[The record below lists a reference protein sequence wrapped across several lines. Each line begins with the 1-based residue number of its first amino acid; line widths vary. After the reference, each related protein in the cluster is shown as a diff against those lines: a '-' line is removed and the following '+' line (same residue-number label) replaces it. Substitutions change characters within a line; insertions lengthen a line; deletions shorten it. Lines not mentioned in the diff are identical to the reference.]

1 MSVAEPV
8 ILTEKIKAQETDAER
23 QWIGSL
29 EYSWTVMAG
38 ILIFWAILFA
48 LYLGVL
54 RNTGGKF
61 IYALDDAYISAA
73 MGRNLAQHGILG
85 VTRYGFTSSSSSI
98 IWPLLLALFDLV
110 LRLPEFTPFI
120 LNVTLGTALIAFF
133 YVLLRRVVP
142 DAPSA
147 YLFVFISALILF
159 VPLPLLAFV
168 GLEHIL
174 HIIATLGFAYFASL
188 ELSTNEPTE
197 RRATALLIFA
207 ALVTLARYE
216 GMFMV
221 APTAALFALRCRW
234 RHCGQVLAAGF
245 APVVIYG
252 LCSKAAGWLFL
263 PSSVLAKSDDPGN
276 VVSRALSF
284 HSYNKI
290 FLVSEVQVLFLIAGV
305 LFFAAVM
312 RTGGLWNRRTVLLL
326 ISLTTTLAHLRVA
339 KTGAFFRYEAYLIAL
354 GLFAIGCALHEELRQ
369 LYPTFE
375 LRTVVVCSFIVFT
388 LWNEGA
394 FLMQRARAGLLAVPI
409 AAKNIYEQ
417 QYQMARFVRQYY
429 PGAIVV
435 ANDIGAV
442 NFFGDIHCIDLAGLG
457 TIDITKL
464 ILDGKVTRG
473 AVSSYVKDNHGQI
486 AIMYEDWYS
495 QSVGLP
501 PEWVKVGSWSI
512 QRNLVEGGD
521 TVSFFALQPAEIAP
535 LKEHLRDFANQLP
548 ATVQQE
554 GAYLSLR

>member
-1 MSVAEPV
+1 
-8 ILTEKIKAQETDAER
+8 
-23 QWIGSL
+23 
-29 EYSWTVMAG
+29 
-38 ILIFWAILFA
+38 
-48 LYLGVL
+48 
-54 RNTGGKF
+54 
-61 IYALDDAYISAA
+61 
-73 MGRNLAQHGILG
+73 
-85 VTRYGFTSSSSSI
+85 
-98 IWPLLLALFDLV
+98 
-110 LRLPEFTPFI
+110 
-120 LNVTLGTALIAFF
+120 
-133 YVLLRRVVP
+133 VVP

-216 GMFMV
+216 GMFIITVV
-221 APTAALFALRCRW
+221 AGLFVLRRRW
-234 RHCGQVLAAGF
+234 RRCGELLAAGF

-252 LCSKAAGWLFL
+252 LCSKAAGWFFL
-263 PSSVLAKSDDPGN
+263 PSSVLAKSDDAGN
-276 VVSRALSF
+276 VAARILSF
-284 HSYNKI
+284 RAINKV
-290 FLVSEVQVLFLIAGV
+290 FFPSELQILFLIAGV
-305 LFFAAVM
+305 LFLAAFM
-312 RTGGLWNRRTVLLL
+312 RTGSLWNRKVLLL
-326 ISLTTTLAHLRVA
+326 LSFLTTTLIHLRVA
-339 KTGAFFRYEAYLIAL
+339 KTGTFFRYEAYLIAL
-354 GLFAIGCALHEELRQ
+354 GLFAIGCALHEELQQ
-369 LYPTFE
+369 LSATFAS
-375 LRTVVVCSFIVFT
+375 RSVVVCCLILLL
-388 LWNEGA
+388 LWNEGN
-394 FLMQRARAGLLAVPI
+394 LLIQRARAGLLAVPI

-442 NFFGDIHCIDLAGLG
+442 NFFGDIRCIDLAGLG

-486 AIMYEDWYS
+486 AIMYEDWYN

-521 TVSFFALQPAEIAP
+521 TVSFFALQPAEIAA

-548 ATVQQE
+548 ATVRQE